1 MRRNVQRNVTGN
13 HKTIIIIVLTVVV
26 VVAVVAAVVFNM
38 THKSGNNQQTNDT
51 SQAAQTSDQ
60 TNASDAAAQTESGIT
75 VGTDEDPTAVKT
87 SIETLIGQYRQ
98 AFAGADIEKL
108 KTIYNT
114 DQVMDAETI
123 TAASQIITGYENTKC
138 YIKDGMD
145 PASRVVFIYD
155 DLKIDGVKAL
165 VPNIAYVYVRRND
178 DGTWY
183 IDPGTYDAASA
194 DYVYSSEIQKY
205 ISELIKE
212 KDIRQLYTTVSEK
225 FNKLC
230 EEDTQVKAFMD
241 KLNATDNGKDQS
253 QDGSGE
259 TVQTDESAQADKS
272 AQTDESE
279 TKQAGETSQTDESLS
294 SN

>member
-13 HKTIIIIVLTVVV
+13 HKTIIIIVLSVVV
-26 VVAVVAAVVFNM
+26 VVAIVAAVVFNM

-51 SQAAQTSDQ
+51 SSAAQTSDQ
-60 TNASDAAAQTESGIT
+60 TNASDAGAQTESGIT

-87 SIETLIGQYRQ
+87 AIETLVGQYRQ
-98 AFAGADIEKL
+98 AFADADIEKL
-108 KTIYNT
+108 KMIYNT

-123 TAASQIITGYENTKC
+123 TAAAQIITGYENTKC

-145 PASRVVFIYD
+145 ASSRVVFIYD
-155 DLKIDGVKAL
+155 DLKINGIETL
-165 VPNIAYVYVRRND
+165 VPNIAYVYVRRSD

-183 IDPGTYDAASA
+183 IDPGTYDTASA

-212 KDIRQLYTTVSEK
+212 KDISKLYTTVSEK

-230 EEDTQVKAFMD
+230 EEDPQVKAFMD
-241 KLNATDNGKDQS
+241 KLNAADAGQS
-253 QDGSGE
+253 QSEAQTGAGE
-259 TVQTDESAQADKS
+259 SVQTDESAQPA
-272 AQTDESE
+272 ESE
-279 TKQAGETSQTDESLS
+279 TKQTEETSQTDESLS